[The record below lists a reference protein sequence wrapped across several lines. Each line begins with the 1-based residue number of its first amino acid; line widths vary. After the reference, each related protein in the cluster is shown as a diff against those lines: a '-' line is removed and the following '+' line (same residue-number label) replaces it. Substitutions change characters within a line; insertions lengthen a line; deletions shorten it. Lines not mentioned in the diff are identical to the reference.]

1 MLYNIFRLWLPDFRL
16 KNMTWYKEIN
26 FRTSLCCF
34 GQMKYV
40 QVDNYCFI
48 IIIVIIIIYSEL
60 HLEYLF

>member
-1 MLYNIFRLWLPDFRL
+1 MLYNIFRIRLADFRL

-40 QVDNYCFI
+40 MYKW
-48 IIIVIIIIYSEL
+48 IIIVFFIIIYSEL
-60 HLEYLF
+60 YLEYLI